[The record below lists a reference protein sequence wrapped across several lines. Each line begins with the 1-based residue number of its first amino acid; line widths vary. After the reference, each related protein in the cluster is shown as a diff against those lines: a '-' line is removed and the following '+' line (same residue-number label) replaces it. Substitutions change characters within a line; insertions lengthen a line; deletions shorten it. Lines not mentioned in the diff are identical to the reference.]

1 MIYQT
6 FLWKFIKKKIFFLS
20 TLVQVFGVAIIDKS
34 CTVHQNTKVNMDFK
48 ILKSTTKK
56 KQGLE
61 TCGVSSP
68 SSYHRRSCAPAAAPV
83 VVAAVAAPAAPA
95 VVAAVATADA
105 APAAAVAVIDTLS
118 GLGLAGVFVV
128 FVFGRCLSWSWSSR

>member
-1 MIYQT
+1 MY
-6 FLWKFIKKKIFFLS
+6 S
-20 TLVQVFGVAIIDKS
+20 TSKYESRHGFQDTEKYY
-34 CTVHQNTKVNMDFK
+34 KEK
-48 ILKSTTKK
+48 YYK

-68 SSYHRRSCAPAAAPV
+68 SCYHRRSCAPAAAPV

-105 APAAAVAVIDTLS
+105 ATAPAVAVIDTLS
-118 GLGLAGVFVV
+118 GLGLVGVFVV
-128 FVFGRCLSWSWSSR
+128 FGFSCCLSWSWSSR